1 MRTGGQEMGASAA
14 HKKKTG
20 VDVGTQKNKK
30 DGKIETIAK
39 QSMLISVAISMSIG
53 IYSCIQN

>member
-39 QSMLISVAISMSIG
+39 
-53 IYSCIQN
+53 